1 MTQPPQRLGKGM
13 IYAAW
18 ILALILLTL
27 FFNYF
32 IEHQNNPNQAP
43 VTQYHQE
50 GYREVTLQRNRSGH
64 YVANGSINNQPVVF
78 FLDTGAT
85 TVSIP
90 ESVAL
95 RLNLQRGTPFQAET
109 ANGTVTVYS
118 TIIDNIA
125 IGEIKLHEVRASINP
140 TMRGEEILLGMSFL
154 KQLEFTQRGDNLTIR
169 QYHQE

>member
-1 MTQPPQRLGKGM
+1 MSQPPQRLGKGM

-18 ILALILLTL
+18 ILGLVVLTL
-27 FFNYF
+27 FFNHF
-32 IEHQNNPNQAP
+32 IEQQNNPNQAP
-43 VTQYHQE
+43 VTQYRQE

-64 YVANGSINNQPVVF
+64 YVANGNINNQPVVF

-85 TVSIP
+85 NVSIP

-95 RLNLQRGTPFQAET
+95 RLNLQRGMPLPVET

-118 TIIDNIA
+118 TLINSVA
-125 IGEIKLHEVRASINP
+125 IGDIKLQEVRASINP
-140 TMRGEEILLGMSFL
+140 AMRSEEVLLGMSFL
-154 KQLEFTQRGDNLTIR
+154 KQLEFTQRGDKLTIR

>member
-18 ILALILLTL
+18 ILVLVLLTL
-27 FFNYF
+27 FFNHF
-32 IEHQNNPNQAP
+32 IERQNNPNPAP

-50 GYREVTLQRNRSGH
+50 GYRQVILQRNRSGH

-95 RLNLQRGTPFQAET
+95 RLNLQRGTPLPVET
-109 ANGTVTVYS
+109 ANGTVTAYS
-118 TIIDNIA
+118 TLIESVA
-125 IGEIKLHEVRASINP
+125 LGEIKLYEVRASINP
-140 TMRGEEILLGMSFL
+140 AMSGEEILLGMSFL
-154 KQLEFTQRGDNLTIR
+154 KQLEFTQRGDQLTLR
-169 QYHQE
+169 QYH